1 MRGSDTFTES
11 LFSIKKLDDFV
22 PANHPLR
29 SIRAMVNDALS
40 QLEDLFA
47 GMYED
52 AAKGG
57 RPSIAPQKLLRAML
71 LQVLYS
77 VRSERLLMEQVQYNL
92 LFRWFIGLSMDDKV
106 WVPTV
111 FSKNR
116 QRLIEH
122 EAVRAFFKAV
132 LATAERRNWL
142 SKEHFSVDGT
152 LIQAWASHK
161 SFVPKDGDGGNANG
175 DGDGGAGSDFRGR
188 ARSNATHESKTDP
201 DSRLYRKGKTAS
213 ALRFMGHTLMENRN
227 GLIVDATLTRADGHA
242 ERTAAKAMIGKV
254 RQANPGAAITLGAD
268 KGYDAAEFVAELRR
282 LKVRPHVA
290 QNQSGRRSAVAD
302 EIAQRD
308 GYGVSLQ
315 CRKRIEQGFGWAKTV
330 GQVRQVM
337 VRGLQKV
344 SQIFVLNMAAYN
356 LVRMRSLGQIRL

>member
-11 LFSIKKLDDFV
+11 LFSIKKLEDFV
-22 PANHPLR
+22 PATHPLR
-29 SIRAMVNDALS
+29 AIRAMVNDALS
-40 QLEDLFA
+40 GLEDLFT

-52 AAKGG
+52 ASKGG

-92 LFRWFIGLSMDDKV
+92 LFRWFIGLSMDDSV

-122 EAVRAFFKAV
+122 DAVVAFFSQV
-132 LATAERRNWL
+132 LVQAEQKNWL

-161 SFVPKDGDGGNANG
+161 SFVPKDGGGDDA
-175 DGDGGAGSDFRGR
+175 DVDGSDFRGR
-188 ARSNATHESKTDP
+188 PRSNDTHESKTDP

-213 ALRFMGHTLMENRN
+213 ELRFMGHTLMENRN
-227 GLIVDATLTRADGHA
+227 GLIVDATVTQADGHA
-242 ERTAAKAMIGKV
+242 ERVAAKAMIGKL
-254 RQANPGAAITLGAD
+254 RQASPEAAITLGAD
-268 KGYDAAEFVAELRR
+268 RGYDAAEFMAELRR
-282 LKVRPHVA
+282 LKVVPHVA
-290 QNQSGRRSAVAD
+290 QNTSGRRSAVPD
-302 EIAQRD
+302 EIAQSD
-308 GYGVSLQ
+308 GYGMSMQ
-315 CRKRIEQGFGWAKTV
+315 CRKRIEQGFGWAKTI
-330 GQVRQVM
+330 GQMRQVM
-337 VRGLQKV
+337 VRGLKNV
-344 SQIFVLNMAAYN
+344 AHTFVLNMAAYN
-356 LVRMRSLGQIRL
+356 LVRMRSLGQVRLQGAR